1 MANPSIRTRIPE
13 KAKKG
18 EIIEIRAQ
26 IAHDMETGQR
36 KDSSGAALPRHIIK
50 KFVCTWNDE
59 LVISADWNTA
69 MSANPF
75 VSFFAR
81 AEKSGALKLSY
92 HDESGEIYESVSQIT
107 VE

>member
-1 MANPSIRTRIPE
+1 MSAPTIRTRLP
-13 KAKKG
+13 AQVKKG

-36 KDSSGAALPRHIIK
+36 KDANGMALARRIIK

-59 LVISADWNTA
+59 VVISADWNTA

-75 VSFFAR
+75 VSFFAKADR
-81 AEKSGALKLSY
+81 SGPLKLSY
-92 HDESGEIYESVSQIT
+92 YDENGEIYESVTEIAVQ
-107 VE
+107 